1 MVQFLEIPAPPALAS
16 VVQSFW
22 FLRGNLTGAP
32 TEVIV
37 PDGRM
42 EIVLHLGEPF
52 AQVDPDGCLR
62 RQVDALAAGQLTGPI
77 RLQPRGESDVIGIRL
92 RSSAARAVLR
102 APIAELNETVT
113 PLAQVRRSLVDALT
127 DAAAREARPEAR
139 VERLTAVLGRM
150 GVGEPPELVRA
161 AVRALSLPDAP
172 KVHALARRLGTTPR
186 TLERRVLDETGLSP
200 RMLRKVFRF
209 RRAFRLLSGAPV
221 GQWGTVA
228 AQAGYFDQA
237 HLIRDFRA
245 FTGEAPTTFF
255 QQDPAFASALLGAET
270 PAA

>member
-32 TEVIV
+32 AEVIV

-52 AQVDPDGCLR
+52 AQVDERGR
-62 RQVDALAAGQLTGPI
+62 ARGQVDALAAGQLTGPI

-102 APIAELNETVT
+102 APISELNETVT
-113 PLAQVRRSLVDALT
+113 PLAEVRRSLVEVLT
-127 DAAAREARPEAR
+127 DAAARESAPEAR
-139 VERLTAVLGRM
+139 VQRLTAVLGRV
-150 GVGEPPELVRA
+150 GVSEPPALVRA
-161 AVRALSLPDAP
+161 AVRALSDPNPPA
-172 KVHALARRLGTTPR
+172 VHTLARELGTTPR
-186 TLERRVLDETGLSP
+186 TLERRVLEETGLSP

-209 RRAFRLLSGAPV
+209 RRAFRLLSGIPA
-221 GQWGTVA
+221 GRWGTVA
-228 AQAGYFDQA
+228 TQAGYFDQA
-237 HLIRDFRA
+237 HLIRDFKQFAGASPSA
-245 FTGEAPTTFF
+245 FFGQE
-255 QQDPAFASALLGAET
+255 PALSTALLGSEA